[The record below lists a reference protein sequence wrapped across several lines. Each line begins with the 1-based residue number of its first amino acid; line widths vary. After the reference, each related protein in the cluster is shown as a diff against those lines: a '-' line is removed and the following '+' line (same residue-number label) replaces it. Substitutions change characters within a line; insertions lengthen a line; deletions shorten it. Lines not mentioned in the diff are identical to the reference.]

1 MTQASGALD
10 SAQAFATAYLVPAG
24 LHVAIAIAVFVIGRF
39 VARWLIRG
47 ADRVMERGKVD
58 ISVRK
63 FLGSVL
69 YAVMFIALTVVALDT
84 VGVRTTA
91 IVALVGAAGITIG
104 LALQGSL
111 SNFAA
116 GVTLIMFRPYKVTD
130 LVVIGKYLGRVDAIK
145 VFNTVLVTPDH
156 REVTLPN
163 ALILGGPIENLTVLG
178 RRRIDLLV
186 TIDNNT
192 APPFGGAAGAGQAVA
207 VAGARAIAE
216 LRALLV
222 AAVSDPRVAPD
233 PVVAVEV
240 AEVTHTAVR
249 LRLRLWTT
257 VTDYAPLLA
266 HEMEAIRGALLAEML
281 HFAISAETPVA

>member
-10 SAQAFATAYLVPAG
+10 SAQAFASTYLVPAG
-24 LHVAIAIAVFVIGRF
+24 LHLAIAIAVFVIGRF

-163 ALILGGPIENLTVLG
+163 ALILGGPIENLTALG

-186 TIDNNT
+186 TID
-192 APPFGGAAGAGQAVA
+192 
-207 VAGARAIAE
+207 GAREIAE
-216 LRALLV
+216 LKALLV
-222 AAVSDPRVAPD
+222 AAVPDPRVAPD

-240 AEVTHTAVR
+240 AEVTSTAVR

-257 VTDYAPLLA
+257 VSDYAPLLA
-266 HEMEAIRGALLAEML
+266 HEMEAIRSALHAEKL
-281 HFAISAETPVA
+281 LFAISAETPVA